1 MLICEFI
8 VVRERGKCRRRSRH
22 FRGYNLRVYIRH
34 GSQARRATDRQLRF
48 SAVKVYAKH
57 TVMIAKFDR
66 LALSLFS
73 VLLFWIARCDA
84 QSPKLEDIRVSFAS
98 FGVIYYPHFIA
109 KELGFY
115 QDEGLNIEII
125 AMPGGLATQALVAGD
140 LHFSTSSGSSL
151 NASLR
156 GIKLKVVYVNLD
168 RPLYRL
174 WSWRDE
180 IRKVTDLR
188 GRAIGVASRGDT
200 MEGAANLL
208 LRKYGMDPMRD
219 VIWVAL
225 GTAGRLTSL
234 ISRTVDSAVLGFAD
248 SHLLQTRGYSV
259 HEVADI
265 GKEIKM
271 LYTGLATSE
280 DMLMKRPDLV
290 RRFIRATVKGREFLK
305 RNKSQSLALGKKY
318 DRSPDDVRNADYDA
332 TMEMMTGDGTEDS
345 DTQKSD
351 IDIGRRALAIQKEIA
366 PQQVFDFRLVRE
378 AYKELRET
386 GWERALKPSK

>member
-1 MLICEFI
+1 
-8 VVRERGKCRRRSRH
+8 
-22 FRGYNLRVYIRH
+22 
-34 GSQARRATDRQLRF
+34 LRF
-48 SAVKVYAKH
+48 AALKGYAKC
-57 TVMIAKFDR
+57 TITIMKVGS
-66 LALSLFS
+66 LVLSLFS
-73 VLLFWIARCDA
+73 MLALWAAPSSA
-84 QSPKLEDIRVSFAS
+84 QAPKLEDIRVSLAS

-109 KELGFY
+109 KGLGFY

-180 IRKVTDLR
+180 IRTVTDLR
-188 GRAIGVASRGDT
+188 GRGIGVASRGDT
-200 MEGAANLL
+200 MEGAANLM
-208 LRKYGMDPMRD
+208 LRKHGMDPVRD

-225 GTAGRLTSL
+225 GTAGRLPSL
-234 ISRTVDSAVLGFAD
+234 ISKKVDSAVLGFAD
-248 SHLLQTRGYSV
+248 SHLLQTRGHPV
-259 HEVADI
+259 HEVANI

-280 DMLMKRPDLV
+280 ELLLKRPDLA

-305 RNKSQSLALGKKY
+305 RYKIQSLALGKKY
-318 DRSPDDVRNADYDA
+318 DRSPDDVRSADYDA
-332 TMEMMTGDGTEDS
+332 TMEMMTTDGTEDLE
-345 DTQKSD
+345 TQKSD
-351 IDIGRRALAIQKEIA
+351 IEIGRHSLGIQKEVP
-366 PQQVFDFRLVRE
+366 PQQVFDFRLVQE
-378 AYKELRET
+378 VYKELRET
-386 GWERALKPSK
+386 GWDRVLKAAR

>member
-1 MLICEFI
+1 
-8 VVRERGKCRRRSRH
+8 
-22 FRGYNLRVYIRH
+22 
-34 GSQARRATDRQLRF
+34 
-48 SAVKVYAKH
+48 
-57 TVMIAKFDR
+57 
-66 LALSLFS
+66 
-73 VLLFWIARCDA
+73 
-84 QSPKLEDIRVSFAS
+84 
-98 FGVIYYPHFIA
+98 
-109 KELGFY
+109 
-115 QDEGLNIEII
+115 
-125 AMPGGLATQALVAGD
+125 LATQALVAGD

-225 GTAGRLTSL
+225 GTGGRLTSL

-280 DMLMKRPDLV
+280 DLLMKRPDLV

-305 RNKSQSLALGKKY
+305 RNKSQSLVLGKKY

-386 GWERALKPSK
+386 GWERALKPNK

>member
-1 MLICEFI
+1 MQNNG
-8 VVRERGKCRRRSRH
+8 VVVKSRS
-22 FRGYNLRVYIRH
+22 I
-34 GSQARRATDRQLRF
+34 
-48 SAVKVYAKH
+48 
-57 TVMIAKFDR
+57 
-66 LALSLFS
+66 
-73 VLLFWIARCDA
+73 VLLLAVLIGQAASLEA
-84 QSPKLEDIRVSFAS
+84 QAPKPENLRVSFAS
-98 FGVIYYPHFIA
+98 FGAIYYPHFIA

-180 IRKVTDLR
+180 IRKVGDLR

-208 LRKYGMDPMRD
+208 LRKHGMDPGRD
-219 VIWVAL
+219 VIWIAL
-225 GTAGRLTSL
+225 GTGGRLTSL
-234 ISRTVDSAVLGFAD
+234 LTKNVDSVVLGFSD
-248 SHLLQTRGYSV
+248 SHLLQTRNHPV
-259 HEVADI
+259 HEIANI

-280 DMLMKRPDLV
+280 DFLIKRSELV
-290 RRFIRATVKGREFLK
+290 RRFLRATIKGREFLK
-305 RNKSQSLALGKKY
+305 RYKSQSLTLGKKY
-318 DRSPDDVRNADYDA
+318 DRSPDDVRSADYDA
-332 TMEMMTGDGTEDS
+332 TLEMMTADGTEDLE
-345 DTQKSD
+345 TQRSD
-351 IDIGRRALAIQKEIA
+351 IEIGRRALAIQREVA
-366 PQQVFDFRLVRE
+366 PQEVFDFRWVRE
-378 AYKELRET
+378 VYKELRET
-386 GWERALKPSK
+386 GFDRLLKGK

>member
-1 MLICEFI
+1 MQIKIMKLL
-8 VVRERGKCRRRSRH
+8 RSAIA
-22 FRGYNLRVYIRH
+22 L
-34 GSQARRATDRQLRF
+34 L
-48 SAVKVYAKH
+48 AV
-57 TVMIAKFDR
+57 
-66 LALSLFS
+66 LA
-73 VLLFWIARCDA
+73 VWPMPCPA
-84 QSPKLEDIRVSFAS
+84 QSPKAENIRVSFAS
-98 FGVIYYPHFIA
+98 FGAIYYPHFIA

-180 IRKVTDLR
+180 IRRVADLR

-208 LRKYGMDPMRD
+208 LRKHGMDPVRD
-219 VIWVAL
+219 VTWIAL
-225 GTAGRLTSL
+225 GTGGRLTSL
-234 ISRTVDSAVLGFAD
+234 LTRNIDSVVLGFSD
-248 SHLLQTRGYSV
+248 SHLLQTRGHPV
-259 HEVADI
+259 HEVANI

-271 LYTGLATSE
+271 LYTGLAASE
-280 DMLMKRPDLV
+280 DLVVKRPELV

-305 RNKSQSLALGKKY
+305 RNKTQSLALGKKY
-318 DRSPDDVRNADYDA
+318 DRAPDDVRSADYDA
-332 TMEMMTGDGTEDS
+332 TMEMMTADGTEDLE
-345 DTQKSD
+345 TQKSD
-351 IDIGRRALAIQKEIA
+351 IDIGRRALGIQKDVA

-378 AYKELRET
+378 VYKELREIDLD
-386 GWERALKPSK
+386 RALKPSK

>member
-1 MLICEFI
+1 VAIPT
-8 VVRERGKCRRRSRH
+8 K
-22 FRGYNLRVYIRH
+22 
-34 GSQARRATDRQLRF
+34 
-48 SAVKVYAKH
+48 
-57 TVMIAKFDR
+57 
-66 LALSLFS
+66 LSLW
-73 VLLFWIARCDA
+73 VLLSLLIATLRSVPCGA
-84 QSPKLEDIRVSFAS
+84 QGGKVEDLRVSFAS

-115 QDEGLNIEII
+115 RDEGFNVDWI

-174 WSWRDE
+174 LTWRDD

-188 GRAIGVASRGDT
+188 GRGIGVASRGDT
-200 MEGAANLL
+200 MEGSANLL
-208 LRKYGMDPMRD
+208 LRKYGMDPARD

-225 GTAGRLTSL
+225 GTSGRVTSL
-234 ISRTVDSAVLGFAD
+234 VAKTVDSAVLGFAD
-248 SHLLQTRGYSV
+248 SRTLQTRGYAV
-259 HEVADI
+259 HEVANI

-280 DMLMKRPDLV
+280 ELLVKRPEVV

-305 RNKSQSLALGKKY
+305 RFKSQSLALGKKY
-318 DRSPDDVRNADYDA
+318 DRAPDDVRNADYDA
-332 TMEMMTGDGTEDS
+332 TMEMMTADGTEDVE
-345 DTQKSD
+345 TQRSD
-351 IDIGRRALAIQKEIA
+351 IEIGRRGLGVQKEV
-366 PQQVFDFRLVRE
+366 PTEQVFDFRLTRE
-378 AYKELRET
+378 VYKELRDA
-386 GWERALKPSK
+386 GWDRVLKVGK